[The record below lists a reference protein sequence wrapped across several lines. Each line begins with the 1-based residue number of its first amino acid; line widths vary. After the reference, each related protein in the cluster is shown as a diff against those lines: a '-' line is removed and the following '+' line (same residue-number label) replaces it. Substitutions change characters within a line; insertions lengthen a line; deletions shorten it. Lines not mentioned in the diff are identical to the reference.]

1 MVTDY
6 LYGYKKIKILVF
18 KSLVKLENGR
28 KFFFLLKQG
37 IFSVFIVYC
46 NNLNEIVF
54 RNFLGIFKLILFFGL
69 QKDLSDK
76 LFKNESVWDKVK
88 TVFLDRGSDRFLVK
102 ENIKFLEKIS
112 NDLINLKNKLDEDF
126 KNFENKVII
135 ILKDLEIQ
143 IKVIDFKIES
153 EFLSKE

>member
-18 KSLVKLENGR
+18 KPLVKLENGR

-37 IFSVFIVYC
+37 IFSVFIVHC